1 MKKRILSLVT
11 SVAILCGIFVISD
24 TSVQASEN
32 EIKKVDGSYL
42 TMEEHS
48 EGHSSDSL
56 TRGIHMMDG
65 ECSISKAGRDEIYC
79 YGSTTANH
87 VVDRL
92 IVIVYVEQYQEDLDE
107 WWQVDSW
114 VEEAK
119 KRGLLN
125 LRTTPDAL
133 PYFIKEDNIELFKR
147 HKVFDEEGTLCAI
160 ATSKWCLL
168 DTTTGKIAKLPEN
181 IAEIYHGFHDESVF
195 GIEDVP
201 KLEEPKLEPLNVDSY
216 KIRRFDLDLN
226 KHVHNLNYL
235 NIAYELLPEDVYDGS
250 ELNNVEIL
258 YKRELKYGDI
268 VKSYLYKQDNSYII
282 VLKSEDNTILHSII
296 KLF

>member
-1 MKKRILSLVT
+1 MLTQPKLENGIFEDTYRTSFTQTGIYDVVTNKSILS
-11 SVAILCGIFVISD
+11 IL
-24 TSVQASEN
+24 EN
-32 EIKKVDGSYL
+32 IAGAHSAYVHYTFENLSKQNL
-42 TMEEHS
+42 T
-48 EGHSSDSL
+48 
-56 TRGIHMMDG
+56 
-65 ECSISKAGRDEIYC
+65 
-79 YGSTTANH
+79 
-87 VVDRL
+87 
-92 IVIVYVEQYQEDLDE
+92 
-107 WWQVDSW
+107 W
-114 VEEAK
+114 V
-119 KRGLLN
+119 LLN
-125 LRTTPDAL
+125 WKLQVLKRVKADTN
-133 PYFIKEDNIELFKR
+133 IKVQTWGRSATKIIVNRDF
-147 HKVFDEEGTLCAI
+147 KVFDEEGTLCAI

-181 IAEIYHGFHDESVF
+181 ITEIYHGFHDESVF

-201 KLEEPKLEPLNVDSY
+201 KLEEPKLEPLNVDIY

>member
-1 MKKRILSLVT
+1 MLTQPKLENGIFEDTYRTSFTQIGIYDVVTNKSILSILENIAGAHSAYVHYTFENLSKQNLTWVLLNWKLQVLKRIK
-11 SVAILCGIFVISD
+11 AD
-24 TSVQASEN
+24 TNIKVQ
-32 EIKKVDGSYL
+32 
-42 TMEEHS
+42 TW
-48 EGHSSDSL
+48 
-56 TRGIHMMDG
+56 
-65 ECSISKAGRDEIYC
+65 GRSATKI
-79 YGSTTANH
+79 
-87 VVDRL
+87 
-92 IVIVYVEQYQEDLDE
+92 IVNRD
-107 WWQVDSW
+107 
-114 VEEAK
+114 
-119 KRGLLN
+119 
-125 LRTTPDAL
+125 
-133 PYFIKEDNIELFKR
+133 F
-147 HKVFDEEGTLCAI
+147 KVFDEEGTLCAI

-268 VKSYLYKQDNSYII
+268 VKSYLYKQDDSYII
-282 VLKSEDNTILHSII
+282 VLKSEDNSILHAII